1 MEATFLSPPPAL
13 AAKSSAL
20 VARAASLADAGTD
33 IKASARKAANE
44 FESVFLNTYL
54 EGMFAGLKT
63 DGPFGGGQGEKMYR
77 SLLLGEYSK
86 SITASGGLGIAD
98 EVYREILAIQERS
111 QK

>member
-1 MEATFLSPPPAL
+1 MESAFLSPPSAFD
-13 AAKSSAL
+13 AKSNA
-20 VARAASLADAGTD
+20 VIARAASGSGTD
-33 IKASARKAANE
+33 IKTSARKAANE
-44 FESVFLNTYL
+44 FEAVFLNTYL
-54 EGMFAGLKT
+54 EGMFDGLKT

-98 EVYREILAIQERS
+98 QVYREILAIQERS